1 MRFGKILELNVA
13 LNLPSSSSEIKNRIK
28 SRIQALVSI
37 SNPFLV
43 GSWLGALADSFGERI
58 FDFYRAITIAI
69 DEAFIDTTTTNI
81 DRWGSQYN
89 LSRNG
94 ASFATGLVH
103 FQANLL
109 SDPITIG
116 TLFADSDGNL
126 FEAIERKAKTFDF
139 LMPSSLTRTGTTAT
153 AVFASKH
160 YLNTGDNAV
169 ISNASD
175 ALYNGTHEVVVVDD
189 NTFTYDI
196 DSGAAASATGAAFTR
211 SGGEVR
217 VRAVEAGVA
226 GNIKAFTPLTLQTPI
241 TGVDDDC
248 AVNEEDF
255 VGGADRESD
264 EAFRER
270 IIDLI
275 RNPISHFNAADI
287 RRIAKSVS
295 TITRVFINE
304 ATPAEG
310 QVTVY
315 VMSDNEFDPIPNAAK
330 INQVKNAILTI
341 KPANTS
347 IADVIVA
354 APTKITQNFVFS
366 SLTPN
371 TPTMRASITESLK
384 QFFAESTEV
393 GVDIQEDAYRSAIF
407 ATVDVNTGQKL
418 TSFALSSPSTN
429 ISVAAGNIVVLGTVT
444 FP

>member
-1 MRFGKILELNVA
+1 MA
-13 LNLPSSSSEIKNRIK
+13 LNLPSSSIEVRNRIK

-58 FDFYRAITIAI
+58 FDFYRSITIAI

-94 ASFATGLVH
+94 ASYATGLVH
-103 FQANLL
+103 FQGNLL
-109 SDPITIG
+109 SDPINTG

-126 FEAIERKAKTFDF
+126 FEAVERKAKTFGVVN
-139 LMPSSLTRTGTTAT
+139 LSSLTRSGTTAT
-153 AVFASKH
+153 AVLGVKH
-160 YLNTGDNAV
+160 YLNTGDEAT

-175 ALYNGTHEVVVVDD
+175 ALYNGTHEVVVVSDFS
-189 NTFTYDI
+189 FTYDV
-196 DSGAAASATGAAFTR
+196 SASAAASATGAAFTR

-217 VRAVEAGVA
+217 VRAVEPGVA

-241 TGVDDDC
+241 TGIDDDC
-248 AVNEEDF
+248 AVNDEDF

-264 EAFRER
+264 EAFRDR

-275 RNPISHFNAADI
+275 RNPISHFNASDI
-287 RRIAKSVS
+287 RRIAKGVS

-310 QVTVY
+310 QVTIY
-315 VMSDNEFDPIPNAAK
+315 VMSDNEVDPVPNAAK

-347 IADVIVA
+347 DADVIVA

-371 TPTMRASITESLK
+371 TPTMQASVTESLK
-384 QFFAESTEV
+384 QFFAENTEV

-407 ATVDVNTGQKL
+407 ATVDINTGQKL
-418 TSFALSSPSTN
+418 TSFALSSPSAN

-444 FP
+444 YP